1 MYGGADDGTSI
12 SKFKILRVVRVLRLV
27 KLARLLRASRIL
39 KRWETRVAI
48 NYGALQI
55 AKMGFYAVVLA
66 HWSACVWHLQT
77 IVTEDLGQTWVATVG
92 PGAYCVDSDF
102 MKKPGRTYVLAPG
115 RQDGWSCLPAG
126 NLYAASIYWSLMT
139 ITSIGYGDITA
150 THGNAV
156 EQLVATFLMFTNSVM
171 WGRVIAT
178 FCEVLSTMNPALT
191 DFRITMDNLNRFVKS
206 HDLPVGLRQRLRDYF
221 HRTQHLQRTTAY
233 RSVLLR
239 MSPTLQLELLW
250 HTNRTWLQKVP
261 WLQQA
266 EPGFITQLVLALK
279 PMVFAPSEFATGNML
294 YIVWR
299 GVAVYGGRM
308 LRAGGVWGDDMLIYS
323 QKLRSKWC
331 ARALTYLEVYMISR
345 AALLQIAM
353 QYQDTYKAIRKYT
366 IYLALRR
373 GILHVAQRIR
383 DRDAALRSTVSC
395 PPPKGMSASSPG
407 GVTSADTNSTFESS
421 PSASSPSPFK
431 SIFMMG
437 REAPTRPIPGVDNAP
452 LEWAVD
458 DMIKSS
464 SSKKAKL
471 VLSDLEV
478 LGDRR
483 NGKLDT
489 GDISSF
495 LHGLGGKLGTTA
507 SKSGGGVKESGAVD
521 LVSEGGGGGGGEITL
536 ATCHKAGRADA
547 ARDATDS
554 LLINAPADSGYGLG
568 GASYGGGRAFS
579 GGAPASAPSAV
590 LQETS
595 GYQSAVG
602 AGAVGRAN
610 DSCAAS
616 AFFGIFGAPAAADP
630 YHTTAASS
638 STPSQSST
646 SLREEVMAL
655 SAQVAEA
662 QARQTAAMSK
672 LTEAMA
678 SGFATLRKE
687 MEEKTEE
694 KHAAGRL
701 DA

>member
-1 MYGGADDGTSI
+1 
-12 SKFKILRVVRVLRLV
+12 
-27 KLARLLRASRIL
+27 
-39 KRWETRVAI
+39 
-48 NYGALQI
+48 
-55 AKMGFYAVVLA
+55 
-66 HWSACVWHLQT
+66 
-77 IVTEDLGQTWVATVG
+77 
-92 PGAYCVDSDF
+92 
-102 MKKPGRTYVLAPG
+102 
-115 RQDGWSCLPAG
+115 
-126 NLYAASIYWSLMT
+126 
-139 ITSIGYGDITA
+139 
-150 THGNAV
+150 
-156 EQLVATFLMFTNSVM
+156 
-171 WGRVIAT
+171 
-178 FCEVLSTMNPALT
+178 
-191 DFRITMDNLNRFVKS
+191 
-206 HDLPVGLRQRLRDYF
+206 
-221 HRTQHLQRTTAY
+221 
-233 RSVLLR
+233 
-239 MSPTLQLELLW
+239 
-250 HTNRTWLQKVP
+250 
-261 WLQQA
+261 
-266 EPGFITQLVLALK
+266 
-279 PMVFAPSEFATGNML
+279 
-294 YIVWR
+294 
-299 GVAVYGGRM
+299 
-308 LRAGGVWGDDMLIYS
+308 
-323 QKLRSKWC
+323 
-331 ARALTYLEVYMISR
+331 
-345 AALLQIAM
+345 
-353 QYQDTYKAIRKYT
+353 
-366 IYLALRR
+366 
-373 GILHVAQRIR
+373 
-383 DRDAALRSTVSC
+383 
-395 PPPKGMSASSPG
+395 
-407 GVTSADTNSTFESS
+407 
-421 PSASSPSPFK
+421 
-431 SIFMMG
+431 MG

-521 LVSEGGGGGGGEITL
+521 LVSEGGGGGGGGEITL

-630 YHTTAASS
+630 YHTAAASS

-662 QARQTAAMSK
+662 QARQAAALSK

>member
-1 MYGGADDGTSI
+1 M
-12 SKFKILRVVRVLRLV
+12 RVVRVLRLV

-383 DRDAALRSTVSC
+383 DRDAALRSTISC

-521 LVSEGGGGGGGEITL
+521 LVSEGGRRRRRRRD
-536 ATCHKAGRADA
+536 HAGDV
-547 ARDATDS
+547 
-554 LLINAPADSGYGLG
+554 P
-568 GASYGGGRAFS
+568 
-579 GGAPASAPSAV
+579 
-590 LQETS
+590 
-595 GYQSAVG
+595 
-602 AGAVGRAN
+602 
-610 DSCAAS
+610 
-616 AFFGIFGAPAAADP
+616 
-630 YHTTAASS
+630 
-638 STPSQSST
+638 
-646 SLREEVMAL
+646 
-655 SAQVAEA
+655 
-662 QARQTAAMSK
+662 
-672 LTEAMA
+672 
-678 SGFATLRKE
+678 
-687 MEEKTEE
+687 
-694 KHAAGRL
+694 
-701 DA
+701 